1 LLEVEDSLYQDMK
14 LGKHVKSQPGLVVVV
29 VVVVVVVI
37 LEAKSSC

>member
-1 LLEVEDSLYQDMK
+1 LLEVEDPLYQEMK

-29 VVVVVVVI
+29 AI